1 MIFEIDHTKSV
12 RAAGSR
18 GRFYGMKTTIDSA
31 GRIVIPMEIRRAVAI
46 KPGMTLDVRT
56 HEGRIEI
63 EPVPLEVNLE
73 RRGCLLVA
81 VPQKSVP
88 PLTDGIVEETRRKL
102 QRGRGR

>member
-1 MIFEIDHTKSV
+1 
-12 RAAGSR
+12 
-18 GRFYGMKTTIDSA
+18 MKTTIDSA
-31 GRIVIPMEIRRAVAI
+31 GRLVIPMEIRREAGI

-63 EPVPLEVNLE
+63 EPVPLEVKLV
-73 RRGCLLVA
+73 RRGRLLVA

-88 PLTDGIVEETRRKL
+88 PLTAGIVEETRRKL